1 MMIPARDPKP
11 SQRGH
16 PWKENG
22 WEEKGVCS
30 CYKGIF
36 VCVMID
42 DHIICI
48 KSLWKRTNLE
58 TNLGAP
64 RLLEFPAECPNIFFS
79 FTSTWKKHQPAAE
92 TLIFFVKFEEGIEI
106 KIMMIIVKKK
116 SDHKRFLL
124 EGIEDGEGEGGGH
137 RCRLLVPP
145 KGDFSLWFNF
155 YIT

>member
-1 MMIPARDPKP
+1 MMIPATDPKP

-79 FTSTWKKHQPAAE
+79 FTSTWKKTSTWKLLFSLSNLRKA
-92 TLIFFVKFEEGIEI
+92 LKWRSWWSLS
-106 KIMMIIVKKK
+106 KKV

-137 RCRLLVPP
+137 WCRLLVPP

-155 YIT
+155 YIN